1 MSNES
6 TTPPQN
12 SNNLFLNIYFS
23 CLVALKKLTHIEAFA
38 GIILIFAA
46 AAALFWANSAHYLS
60 YTNFWHTSFG
70 FSLGNF
76 SLKWDLHF
84 WVNDVLMTFFF
95 LVAGLEIRKEIHDG
109 ALSSVKQAT
118 LPIIAAIGGVI
129 VPALIYMLFNA
140 DPVRHHGWAVP
151 TATDIAFAVG
161 ILALLGRSLPAN
173 IRVVL
178 LSLAII
184 DDIIAVLIIAIFYTN
199 GLDFSGL
206 FIAGAALGL
215 IFLFQFLGIASSFA
229 YTLPGVILWLGLWK
243 TGIHPSL
250 AGVILGLMTPI
261 IYQPLQV
268 TINNTLQRATL
279 HPLNNV
285 EKNLHPW
292 VAFFIMPVFALANAG
307 IYFGDVDF
315 SANGTISITTGVIA
329 GLLIGKPLGIILT
342 SYIAVKLGICRLPP
356 KVDWQAMLLIGL
368 LAGIGFTMAIFVAML
383 AFNSPDQLGGAKIG
397 VLIGSAI
404 SAIMGLGYGLIYTK
418 NLKKTDLKKTL

>member
-6 TTPPQN
+6 TSPRN
-12 SNNLFLNIYFS
+12 KSNNLFLNIYFS

-46 AAALFWANSAHYLS
+46 AAALFWANSPHHLS
-60 YTNFWHTSFG
+60 YIEFWHTDFG
-70 FSLGNF
+70 LSLGNF

-84 WVNDVLMTFFF
+84 WVNDVLMTVFF
-95 LVAGLEIRKEIHDG
+95 LIAGLEIRKEIHDG
-109 ALSSVKQAT
+109 ALSSVKQAI

-129 VPALIYMLFNA
+129 MPALIYMLFNA

-184 DDIIAVLIIAIFYTN
+184 DDIIAVIIIAIFYSN
-199 GLDFSGL
+199 GLDASGL
-206 FIAGAALGL
+206 FIAIAAIGL
-215 IFLFQFLGIASSFA
+215 IFLFQFLGIASSLA
-229 YTLPGVILWLGLWK
+229 YALPGAVLWLGLWK

-261 IYQPLQV
+261 LYQPLQV

-279 HPLNNV
+279 HPLSNV

-307 IYFGDVDF
+307 IYFGDIDF
-315 SANGTISITTGVIA
+315 NANGTIWITTGVIA
-329 GLLIGKPLGIILT
+329 GLLIGKPLGIVLT

-383 AFNSPDQLGGAKIG
+383 AFNSPEQLAGAKIG
-397 VLIGSAI
+397 VLLGSAI
-404 SAIMGLGYGLIYTK
+404 SAILGLSCGLIYVK
-418 NLKKTDLKKTL
+418 KLKR